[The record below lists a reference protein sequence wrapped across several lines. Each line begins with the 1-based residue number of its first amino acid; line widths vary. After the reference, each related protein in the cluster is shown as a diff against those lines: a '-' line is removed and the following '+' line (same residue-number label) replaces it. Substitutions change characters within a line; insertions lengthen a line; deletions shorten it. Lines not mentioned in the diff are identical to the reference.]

1 MSTVTSSSARG
12 YQMPAQSP
20 TSTDGNDYS
29 DIELVDRVL
38 RGVPGAFELFYRR
51 HERLIYHC
59 IRKRADAADV
69 PDLFQSFFERLE
81 ERDYRVLKLW
91 QRGASLP
98 IYLSK
103 VIRNFVIDFHRKKR
117 GRESPIGGLSEL
129 AAHDRRR
136 YLRRR
141 EGEETITTALV
152 LKDLRRIGL
161 QAWAEL
167 DDRDRFLMCSKLH
180 RELSNEAM
188 AIRLNLTDGALR
200 TALSRAQVRLLAGV
214 KALAPEYFP
223 A

>member
-1 MSTVTSSSARG
+1 MKGNVIRSSAWG

-20 TSTDGNDYS
+20 ASMDGNDYS

-38 RGVPGAFELFYRR
+38 RGVPGAFDLFYRR

-59 IRKRADAADV
+59 IRKRVDSADV
-69 PDLFQSFFERLE
+69 TDLFQSFFERLV

-91 QRGASLP
+91 QRGTSLP

-103 VIRNFVIDFHRKKR
+103 VIRNFVIDFHRKKPWR
-117 GRESPIGGLSEL
+117 QKLVGGLSEL
-129 AAHDRRR
+129 EA
-136 YLRRR
+136 Y
-141 EGEETITTALV
+141 ESETEETITTALV

-161 QAWAEL
+161 QAWTKL
-167 DDRDRFLMCSKLH
+167 DGRDRFLMCSKLH

-188 AIRLNLTDGALR
+188 AIRLKLTEGALR

-214 KALAPEYFP
+214 KALAPEYF
-223 A
+223 AA

>member
-1 MSTVTSSSARG
+1 MSTVTSARG

-20 TSTDGNDYS
+20 ASMDGNDHS

-38 RGVPGAFELFYRR
+38 RGVPGAFDLFYRR

-59 IRKRADAADV
+59 IRKRADLADV
-69 PDLFQSFFERLE
+69 TDLFQSFFERLV

-91 QRGASLP
+91 QRGTSLP
-98 IYLSK
+98 IYLST
-103 VIRNFVIDFHRKKR
+103 VVRNFVIDFHRKKR
-117 GRESPIGGLSEL
+117 WRESLVGGLSEL

-136 YLRRR
+136 YRRR
-141 EGEETITTALV
+141 HEGEETITTALV

-180 RELSNEAM
+180 RELSNGAM
-188 AIRLNLTDGALR
+188 AIRLKLTEGALR

-223 A
+223 E